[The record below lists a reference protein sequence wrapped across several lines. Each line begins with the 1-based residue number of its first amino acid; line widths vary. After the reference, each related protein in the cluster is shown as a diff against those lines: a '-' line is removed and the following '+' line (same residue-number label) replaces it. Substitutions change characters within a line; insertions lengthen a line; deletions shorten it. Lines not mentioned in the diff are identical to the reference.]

1 MNIRKAALGAALA
14 VSTAT
19 MAHAGV
25 IIAPVAATIDA
36 GGPGSGSIG
45 NTFDQSGL
53 SIGYTAGVTD
63 FDTYI
68 ASGPTHTLTFGGY
81 EWFSN
86 YGTTSATVTYD
97 FGALVTISALAL
109 WNEESSGIGHLNL
122 TAPSLGTIAS
132 VDPVDVPYGDY
143 GAQVFNFAPVTTRY
157 LTFEMSGC
165 PGWSRP
171 KGAIPRNWEGAATQ
185 VAAPFSWRKG
195 EVRRSQA
202 PPVSGRDDLSRAS
215 PNRSLS
221 AQEGEFIQ
229 LNGRIILHNAYRVC
243 RYLEEL
249 GNVTGT

>member
-1 MNIRKAALGAALA
+1 MFFLPQSWYQNSEDQLRLKEFLGRWIGSSVTNLGVIMNFRKVALGAALA

-36 GGPGSGSIG
+36 GGPGSGSIS

-122 TAPSLGTIAS
+122 TAPDLGTIAS

-143 GAQVFNFAPVTTRY
+143 GAQVFSFAPVTTRY
-157 LTFEMSGC
+157 LTFEMSNC
-165 PGWSRP
+165 PQNDPGSYQSC
-171 KGAIPRNWEGAATQ
+171 AIGEVAFNSGVAGGVPEPATWALMIGGFGMAGAALRRRRM
-185 VAAPFSWRKG
+185 VAA
-195 EVRRSQA
+195 
-202 PPVSGRDDLSRAS
+202 
-215 PNRSLS
+215 
-221 AQEGEFIQ
+221 
-229 LNGRIILHNAYRVC
+229 
-243 RYLEEL
+243 
-249 GNVTGT
+249 